1 MMNKPQIKELFPT
14 FFLEFEN
21 EELADAL
28 LPLCDKYTSES
39 TTNCL
44 HIENFPSTLYNR
56 QQEHE
61 VNNEPV
67 VQQALEYII
76 EVCLKPFLEYRNIGI
91 PQNLKPFG
99 FFSSMEKHAYLRKH
113 SHLDCLFS
121 GIIYLEAGE
130 NVPPLVVYDP
140 RPVRNFHN
148 YPIIQH
154 PPKDSSI
161 HIEYPKKGKI
171 LLWDAYLEH
180 EVYQKLN
187 DNPRKTFVFNL

>member
-1 MMNKPQIKELFPT
+1 MNKPVIKELFPT
-14 FFLEFEN
+14 FLLEFKD

-28 LPLCDKYTSES
+28 LPLCNKYVGES

-56 QQEHE
+56 QQEKE

-67 VQQALEYII
+67 VQQALEYIVEI
-76 EVCLKPFLEYRNIGI
+76 CLKPFLEHRNILL
-91 PQNLKPFG
+91 PQNLRPFG
-99 FFSSMEKHAYLRKH
+99 FFSSMEKYAYLRKH

-121 GIIYLEAGE
+121 GLIYLETG
-130 NVPPLVVYDP
+130 NGVPPLVLYDP
-140 RPVRNFHN
+140 RPVRLFHN
-148 YPIIQH
+148 YPITTNT
-154 PPKDSSI
+154 PKDSSFHVI
-161 HIEYPKKGKI
+161 YPEKGKI
-171 LLWDAYLEH
+171 LLWDSFLEH